1 MADGRQTDALG
12 FAPLL
17 LAGGFTEM
25 SSLLLESLRR
35 GGSASWQLPP
45 RYEDREH
52 HTGVGCTMYSPGRN
66 ETK

>member
-1 MADGRQTDALG
+1 MANGRQTDALG

-35 GGSASWQLPP
+35 GGSASWQLLP

-52 HTGVGCTMYSPGRN
+52 HM
-66 ETK
+66 EA